1 MKARATRTACMVASV
16 PELANRTT
24 SMPGMRV
31 VRISA
36 SRISCSLGP
45 GNDMPCT
52 AASWIA
58 FTTCGLAWPRI
69 RLV

>member
-1 MKARATRTACMVASV
+1 MVASV

-24 SMPGMRV
+24 SMVGMRR

-45 GNDMPCT
+45 GKDIPCT
-52 AASWIA
+52 AASWMA
-58 FTTCGLAWPRI
+58 WTTAGLAWPRM